1 MPFVHRPG
9 PWKSNPPFE
18 LSGVNPLHPPCFLDG
33 FREMEYPIDL
43 GTWQLFH
50 IIKWLVDSWESRRP
64 KWDLDVPRKHSKDL
78 QSNVTC
84 WTTRKQ
90 VKKNTIYLSMILN
103 AFVFFHG

>member
-78 QSNVTC
+78 
-84 WTTRKQ
+84 
-90 VKKNTIYLSMILN
+90 
-103 AFVFFHG
+103 